1 MVTQKELFESP
12 DPTMLDYR
20 LLSWMKCEVFKL
32 KVDTQN
38 ELLACILMLLPA

>member
-38 ELLACILMLLPA
+38 ELLACI